1 MKLGT
6 AVLRVALLL
15 ALTVSNAAVPQFVAA
30 DCFFPPNGRI
40 VTVAVESCEVID
52 GRTNVEVMA
61 HVGASSNFKQ
71 LEKMYTGALVT
82 EAHDIK
88 WVYPSGEKN
97 PCGKFAKGSKVK
109 MRAYLTCC
117 DSGRWGK
124 CVFGGRW
131 LADLDAKPIDSSQ

>member
-1 MKLGT
+1 MNPGN
-6 AVLRVALLL
+6 AALRVVLLV
-15 ALTVSNAAVPQFVAA
+15 ALTVSNAAIPKLAAA

-40 VTVAVESCEVID
+40 VTVAVESCETVD
-52 GRTNVEVMA
+52 GRTNIDVMA
-61 HVGASSNFKQ
+61 HVGASRNFAE

-82 EAHDIK
+82 EADSVK
-88 WVYPSGEKN
+88 WMYPSEEKN

-131 LADLDAKPIDSSQ
+131 LTDIDAKPIDSSQ